1 MLLGNHGTM
10 STLGGTTVDRF
21 ERERREMER
30 QKAALNFSHSHADGL
45 DAPQLTHATGTTT
58 DRASTFPIRKEP
70 AGSEEVPSTNLRRA
84 ETRYSLGP
92 EKMWSIGA
100 DDLDGD
106 QDGHVEKSVAKALSK
121 AEPNNRSRKTSHT
134 LGFFREALPEE
145 KAKKKDTKATS
156 HTRDRPATRSQTL
169 SSGKD
174 VIFEEQGP
182 AAESVLDGVTAK
194 AINGSEAAAFCP
206 AEQAPLSNASKFIE
220 GMKPPANPQGDT
232 HDQKLNGS
240 PPGDQPSMGDVN
252 MKLRL
257 PGETE
262 AGEPEPED
270 STPPPTPPTQKASLN
285 HRHGKTSTERGTS
298 LLSDGPMA
306 IDEPEH
312 VAPRD
317 PLEAIEL
324 IPYKHQVGGH
334 TTIWRFSKRA
344 VCKQLNN
351 RENEFYETV
360 ERYHRD
366 LLSFLPRYIGVLN
379 ITSAG
384 PTRDGYADEELGATM
399 VNKKLRNEVFND
411 AFLKQPVAVQKHRR
425 PHRRPPVP
433 RPSGVPNHPPL
444 RPANSD
450 SRLASLER
458 QGVALET
465 EGIASDQPPAP
476 FPAPA
481 GSNLRFEL
489 GQPCEMEGVI
499 SRSLKDEVKDVTG
512 TSAPEPETMVDKVMS
527 QKRKRRYSG
536 AASVGSHRGTKP
548 LAIPDTSGLVGPR
561 PNDFEFVQSPTALQA
576 AEHEPGFKIPR
587 PINPKEAQTQRDS
600 RVEYF
605 LLLEDLT
612 AGMKRPCIMDLKMGT
627 RQYGGRRL
635 KAGAEFQEALTR
647 FLYNGLDYYSI
658 LKHIPTI
665 LRKLDELQRIVRG
678 LRGYRFYAASLLMF
692 YDGDT
697 SSEASDYDTG
707 IDDSTTD
714 AATDAEDAPVFRRR
728 KKNKREVDFKIADFA
743 NSITAASDVQDRPCP
758 PQFPEDPDGGFL
770 RGLSTLKTYFLK
782 IQRDTRAELGIEPLA
797 RGSKLEEMSLD
808 DEDEGFVSE

>member
-1 MLLGNHGTM
+1 MDALGHLL
-10 STLGGTTVDRF
+10 
-21 ERERREMER
+21 
-30 QKAALNFSHSHADGL
+30 
-45 DAPQLTHATGTTT
+45 
-58 DRASTFPIRKEP
+58 
-70 AGSEEVPSTNLRRA
+70 
-84 ETRYSLGP
+84 TR
-92 EKMWSIGA
+92 
-100 DDLDGD
+100 
-106 QDGHVEKSVAKALSK
+106 
-121 AEPNNRSRKTSHT
+121 
-134 LGFFREALPEE
+134 
-145 KAKKKDTKATS
+145 
-156 HTRDRPATRSQTL
+156 
-169 SSGKD
+169 
-174 VIFEEQGP
+174 
-182 AAESVLDGVTAK
+182 GV
-194 AINGSEAAAFCP
+194 
-206 AEQAPLSNASKFIE
+206 
-220 GMKPPANPQGDT
+220 
-232 HDQKLNGS
+232 
-240 PPGDQPSMGDVN
+240 
-252 MKLRL
+252 
-257 PGETE
+257 
-262 AGEPEPED
+262 
-270 STPPPTPPTQKASLN
+270 
-285 HRHGKTSTERGTS
+285 
-298 LLSDGPMA
+298 
-306 IDEPEH
+306 
-312 VAPRD
+312 
-317 PLEAIEL
+317 
-324 IPYKHQVGGH
+324 
-334 TTIWRFSKRA
+334 
-344 VCKQLNN
+344 
-351 RENEFYETV
+351 
-360 ERYHRD
+360 
-366 LLSFLPRYIGVLN
+366 RYIGVLN
-379 ITSAG
+379 VTFHKLPRRKTTIAAQNGQANVDKNSIEQAPAKSHLDSTGGVGEDAAKNVAQSSTTHRRVVSQSFANTPMQVPTVTFDDNRHIIPRHLLQPELASFPMTRYRSASGSGALG
-384 PTRDGYADEELGATM
+384 PFRSRALDRPGMDMRTRSWGATM

-458 QGVALET
+458 QGVAAET
-465 EGIASDQPPAP
+465 EGIPSNQPPTP

-489 GQPCEMEGVI
+489 SQPCEMEGVI

-536 AASVGSHRGTKP
+536 SGLRRKPQVGSDSRGDLKYFEEADQVSYQDEDVTPLATGGTKP

-561 PNDFEFVQSPTALQA
+561 PSEFEFVQSPTALQA

-627 RQYGGRRL
+627 RQYGVDATPKKRESQKGKCARTTSRELGVRVCGLQVWDAHSQTYIFRDKYEGRRL